1 MAVTILLTPG
11 EVDSRQQLV
20 EQIHNQLVHQDRRDI
35 YYVVPNHV
43 KFDAE
48 VDVLK
53 RLARAQGY
61 SADQVFAQSQVQ
73 VYSLT
78 RLAWRFL
85 QAEGKVQPPVLGEAG
100 LFVLVS
106 QILKENASLLPTFA
120 RMQAKKGFVQNLVSQ
135 LAELRGAE
143 ISPQDL
149 LAILDQ
155 VQKSGQTNPL
165 QTKNLNQK
173 LRDLAIVADAFNEA
187 LAERYLLA
195 QEALPY
201 FVEQSENLD
210 LSNTVI
216 YLEGFTGFTAGEWS
230 VIHFLIEKTDLTLAI
245 LGDKDQLTTFE
256 SGDVYAKP
264 LTTALT
270 IIKRA
275 KHKEIDITVL
285 DGRQRQSFDLVADHP
300 VEPAE
305 KQAATQSVSENK
317 TRKTTKEILLP
328 VWAKLGSYQE
338 PEEKQVEPDLQA
350 FVADNTVTE
359 LEEVARRIR
368 QDLQEQPDLRLRDIL
383 VLARDLG
390 PYSKHLPAVMNQF
403 DLAYFLD
410 NDIKMGNHPLVE
422 LVTKLLGPA
431 NQAFYPENILTI
443 LKTGFLRPSQDGQLI
458 SDDIYFE
465 TVAYLD
471 NYLAGHR
478 PSARKWHDRQAQFI
492 LFEDNGEP
500 DRPGFDQDQ
509 RVNHRLNLL
518 KGFVVEALD
527 AMHQGLKRAKTLS
540 AGARFLMTYLDQ
552 FQVKKAI
559 INHRDALVAAGDLV
573 KAQQVMEVWQLF
585 INILDQV
592 LQVSG
597 EQVFDRQ
604 VFLASLQSGFSG
616 GKFTGIPNQ
625 LDQLTISEAGIVQ
638 SQKYR
643 ILYFIGGTRSALPAQ
658 VKNKTVLTDQDR
670 LLVQPA
676 LAEQETP
683 RYLRQTAAAQMAEE
697 NLVFYG
703 ALQTASSK
711 VVLSYPLLNQE
722 GQKNEM
728 SPYYSRLL
736 NFFLVPVQ
744 PVAGQAKNLADL
756 TAHYL
761 GTPAATLSQLAKMTD
776 IVGQETDFQIVRD
789 TLADAGLGGQVDKVL
804 SSRHYQNQA
813 RILTPALAKELFQRP
828 LRVSISQIEAFYQN
842 PYEYFLKYGLHL
854 QERPSAELDAAS
866 TGIIY
871 HDLFEKAIFNLIEKK
886 ESLRDLTPADIKA
899 VVQGELE
906 RLVQEPPFAELNE
919 DGQGKTV
926 AKYLDQVAQE
936 LLKQLTQAAQTNQSV
951 PDRVETL
958 FGFPQGD
965 LMALSLGEGDREVIV
980 RGKIDRLDRQDPDG
994 NFATLVDYKTS
1005 KKTFSYRDAA
1015 NGLQLQLLTYWQA
1028 VQENAKQ
1035 LGIQNVGGAFFAPI
1049 QQEVIPLAKFR
1060 GDVDELLAG
1069 KATSQSFQ
1077 YRGLALDN
1085 PDYLD
1090 ELERLA
1096 PKEKARYYQLTMSK
1110 DGQPTATSE
1119 TIAAADFALLAKKN
1133 RELLQEAAAKIQA
1146 GQFPIRPVESA
1157 LQYSAYQDIMRF
1169 DKVLGDH
1176 YQVPKYTGRKQAVI
1190 KQLQTEEDGEN
1201 G

>member
-20 EQIHNQLVHQDRRDI
+20 EQIHNQLVHEDRRDI

-85 QAEGKVQPPVLGEAG
+85 QAEGKVQPPVMGEAG

-155 VQKSGQTNPL
+155 VQESGQKNPL
-165 QTKNLNQK
+165 QTKTLSQK
-173 LRDLAIVADAFNEA
+173 LRDLAVVADAFNEA
-187 LAERYLLA
+187 LAKRYLLA

-230 VIHFLIEKTDLTLAI
+230 VVNFLIEKTDLTLAI

-275 KHKEIDITVL
+275 RYKETDVTVL
-285 DGRQRQSFDLVADHP
+285 DGRQDHP
-300 VEPAE
+300 FETISATADKNE
-305 KQAATQSVSENK
+305 LATDLKQQN
-317 TRKTTKEILLP
+317 KTTKEILLP
-328 VWAKLGSYQE
+328 AWAKLGSYQE
-338 PEEKQVEPDLQA
+338 PKGQQVEPDLQA

-368 QDLQEQPDLRLRDIL
+368 QDLQDQPDLHLRDIL

-509 RVNHRLNLL
+509 RVNRRLNLL

-527 AMHQGLKRAKTLS
+527 AMNQGLKQAKTLS
-540 AGARFLMTYLDQ
+540 DGARFLMAYLDQ

-559 INHRDALVAAGDLV
+559 INHRDALVEAGDLV

-592 LQVSG
+592 VQVAG
-597 EQVFDRQ
+597 DQDFDRQ
-604 VFLASLQSGFSG
+604 VFLAALQSGFAG

-643 ILYFIGGTRSALPAQ
+643 VLYFIGGTRSALPAQ

-676 LAEQETP
+676 LADQETP

-703 ALQTASSK
+703 ALQAASSK

-722 GQKNEM
+722 GKQNEM

-761 GTPAATLSQLAKMTD
+761 GTPAATLSQLAKMAD
-776 IVGQETDFQIVRD
+776 LAGQETDFQTVRD
-789 TLADAGLGGQVDKVL
+789 ALTDAGLDGQVDRVL

-813 RILTPALAKELFQRP
+813 RILAPALAKELFQRP
-828 LRVSISQIEAFYQN
+828 LRVSISQIEAFYRN
-842 PYEYFLKYGLHL
+842 PYEYFLKYGLRL

-871 HDLFEKAIFNLIEKK
+871 HDLFEKAVGNLIKKK
-886 ESLRDLTPADIKA
+886 ETLRDLTPAEIKT
-899 VVQGELE
+899 VVQDELA
-906 RLVQEPPFAELNE
+906 RLVQEPQFAELNE

-926 AKYLDQVAQE
+926 AQYLDQVAQE
-936 LLKQLTQAAQTNQSV
+936 LLKHLRQAAQTNQSA

-965 LMALSLGEGDREVIV
+965 LMPLSLGEGDREVIV
-980 RGKIDRLDRQDPDG
+980 RGKIDRLDRQDPAG
-994 NFATLVDYKTS
+994 VFATLVDYKTS
-1005 KKTFSYRDAA
+1005 GKTFSYRDAA

-1035 LGIQNVGGAFFAPI
+1035 LGIQGVGGAFFAPI

-1119 TIAAADFALLAKKN
+1119 TITDADFALLAKKN
-1133 RELLQEAAAKIQA
+1133 QELLQEAAEKIQA

-1157 LQYSAYQDIMRF
+1157 LQYSAYKDIMRF
-1169 DKVLGDH
+1169 DKVLGDR
-1176 YQVPKYTGRKQAVI
+1176 YQVPKYTGRKKEVI
-1190 KQLQTEEDGEN
+1190 KQLQAEEEGEN